1 MRWLVTGGAGFIGSH
16 VVRALLAAGCEVVV
30 LDDLSTGDK
39 SRVPDAV
46 PLELASVR
54 DRTALDRVFAEHEI
68 GAVVHIAAK
77 KQVGESVAKPL
88 WYYEQNVSGLRVLLE
103 AMVAADVRRLVFSS
117 SAAVYGSPDVPE
129 ITEDT
134 PCAPQS
140 PYGETKLIGEWLI
153 RNTATAATPTIPAPP
168 SAPTT
173 PTHHPFAYANL
184 RYFNVAG
191 AGSPELGDP
200 TALNLIPM
208 VFERIEQGRPPLIFG
223 DDYDTPDGTAI
234 RDFIHVSDIADAHV
248 AAARRL
254 EADDH
259 AALTLNIGRGE
270 GASVRQIIT
279 RILDHTGS
287 TLTPE
292 VAPRRPGDAASSVA
306 SAARIK
312 AELGWSAKH
321 DLADMVASAW
331 TGWRL
336 RHDT

>member
-1 MRWLVTGGAGFIGSH
+1 MTGGAGFIGSH
-16 VVRALLAAGCEVVV
+16 VVRALRATGRDVVV

-39 SRVPDAV
+39 ARVPDAV

-54 DRTALDRVFAEHEI
+54 DRTALDRIFADHEI

-77 KQVGESVAKPL
+77 KQVGESVEKPL

-103 AMVAADVRRLVFSS
+103 AMTAANIQRLVFSS
-117 SAAVYGSPDVPE
+117 SAAVYGEPHVPE

-134 PCAPQS
+134 PCSPQS

-153 RNTATAATPTIPAPP
+153 RDTAKA
-168 SAPTT
+168 
-173 PTHHPFAYANL
+173 HPLAYANL

-191 AGSPELGDP
+191 AGAPELGDP

-208 VFERIEQGRPPLIFG
+208 VFERIEAGLPPRIFG

-234 RDFIHVSDIADAHV
+234 RDFVHVSDIADAHV

-254 EADDH
+254 EEDSQ

-270 GASVRQIIT
+270 GVSVRQLIT
-279 RILDHTGS
+279 QILTHTHS
-287 TLTPE
+287 TPTPE
-292 VAPRRPGDAASSVA
+292 VAPRRPGDASRSVA

-312 AELGWSAKH
+312 SELNWSAKH
-321 DLADMVASAW
+321 DIADMVASAW
-331 TGWRL
+331 SGWRH
-336 RHDT
+336 RHDS

>member
-16 VVRALLAAGCEVVV
+16 VVRALLAAGRRVVV

-39 SRVPDAV
+39 DRVPDTV

-54 DRTALDRVFAEHEI
+54 DRAALDRILAEYDI
-68 GAVVHIAAK
+68 DAVVHIAAK
-77 KQVGESVAKPL
+77 KQVGESVQKPL

-103 AMVAADVRRLVFSS
+103 AMAAADIGRLVFSS

-140 PYGETKLIGEWLI
+140 PYGETKLVGEWLI
-153 RNTATAATPTIPAPP
+153 RDAAA
-168 SAPTT
+168 A
-173 PTHHPFAYANL
+173 HPLSYTNL

-191 AGSPELGDP
+191 AGAPELGDP

-208 VFERIEQGRPPLIFG
+208 VFERIETNRAPRIFG

-234 RDFIHVSDIADAHV
+234 RDFVHVSDIADAHV
-248 AAARRL
+248 AAAQRI
-254 EADDH
+254 ETDEH
-259 AALTLNIGRGE
+259 AALTLNVGRGE
-270 GASVRQIIT
+270 GVSVRGLVD
-279 RILDHTGS
+279 RILEHTGS
-287 TLTPE
+287 DLIAE
-292 VAPRRPGDAASSVA
+292 VTARRPGDTARSVA

-312 AELGWSAKH
+312 SELNWSAKH
-321 DLADMVASAW
+321 DVADMVTSAW
-331 TGWRL
+331 SGWRL
-336 RHDT
+336 RHDA